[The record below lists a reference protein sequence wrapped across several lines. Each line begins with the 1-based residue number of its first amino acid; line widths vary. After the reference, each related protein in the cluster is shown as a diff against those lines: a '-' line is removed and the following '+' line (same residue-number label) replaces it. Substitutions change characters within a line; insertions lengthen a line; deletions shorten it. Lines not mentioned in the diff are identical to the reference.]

1 MNLQADSETPQA
13 VATITAAPIP
23 RRSRSKVL
31 EVVPELAAQLTAK
44 KGKPKMVP
52 TGRWRL
58 NGYYLAGKRVRR
70 FYADEVIAKADLE
83 RLKTEAGNVDA
94 KTRYALANSHDLI
107 QDAIRAVGLFKA
119 HDLTLLEGAR
129 QHATALTLLAPFGA
143 SLMDV
148 VKDYAAK
155 EAARRKSKTI
165 GELAKAYLA
174 DRISLKMRKT
184 YVLDLARRLRRF
196 EEHFGSDTF
205 ASDITA
211 DGIREWL
218 RSLNLSAVSQHNFAR
233 NVSGAFTF
241 GKITPNPFK
250 DVRRIR
256 KTEAELRRQP
266 AVFTAKQVSALL
278 THADAKL
285 VPLLAIGAFAGLRP
299 ESEIARLD
307 WRDIDMKART
317 LFVHADNK
325 TGNERTVAMSD
336 NLFAWLLPHRK
347 AKGKVMPANAR
358 KMRVKAMQDA
368 KVKAW
373 PVDVLRHTFATFH
386 VLAHGS
392 VDKTAEQCG
401 HSVEMLKKHYLNRE
415 VKHESAKAFWSI
427 LPTASATNVV
437 PFLQEVAA

>member
-70 FYADEVIAKADLE
+70 FYADEAIAKADLE

-129 QHATALTLLAPFGA
+129 QHATVLTLLAPFGA

-211 DGIREWL
+211 EGIREWL

-241 GKITPNPFK
+241 GKIAPNPFK
-250 DVRRIR
+250 DVGRIR

-347 AKGKVMPANAR
+347 PRGKVMPANAR

-415 VKHESAKAFWSI
+415 VKPESAKAFWSI
-427 LPTASATNVV
+427 LPSASATNVV

>member
-1 MNLQADSETPQA
+1 MDTQANTDTLHNAIIPVQ
-13 VATITAAPIP
+13 VTIP
-23 RRSRSKVL
+23 RRQRTKVL

-44 KGKPKMVP
+44 KGKAKLVP

-58 NGYYLAGKRVRR
+58 NGLYIAGKRVRR
-70 FYADEVIAKADLE
+70 FYADEATAKADLE

-94 KTRYALANSHDLI
+94 KTRFALANSHDLI

-129 QHATALTLLAPFGA
+129 QHAAALTLLAPFGA
-143 SLMDV
+143 SLLDV
-148 VKDYAAK
+148 VKDYATK

-174 DRISLKMRKT
+174 DRKALMMRKT

-205 ASDITA
+205 ASDVTA

-241 GKITPNPFK
+241 GKVTPNPFK
-250 DVRRIR
+250 DIGRIR

-266 AVFTAKQVSALL
+266 AVFTAKQVCALL

-285 VPLLAIGAFAGLRP
+285 VPLLAVGAFAGLRP

-307 WRDIDMKART
+307 WRDIDMEART

-347 AKGKVMPANAR
+347 PKGKVMPANAR

-401 HSVEMLKKHYLNRE
+401 HSVEMLKKHYLNRD
-415 VKHESAKAFWSI
+415 VKPDEAKAFWSI
-427 LPTASATNVV
+427 HPSVSAPNVV
-437 PFLQEVAA
+437 PFKMEVAA